1 MERYGQVYEHLFY
14 QFFDQLFGLI
24 QTIAGCN
31 GYQPSDR
38 TTELLYSMLFDKTP
52 IMPYTFLLILFMCL
66 GFNASA
72 QSNSYYKGKIVKSKG
87 TCTWLIRIT
96 EAKDLVFKDKL
107 IEPTGNLPDYFLK
120 RGTKIQ
126 FEMHPLRQPVSD
138 GCKANVVA
146 SIVNPE
152 KL

>member
-1 MERYGQVYEHLFY
+1 M
-14 QFFDQLFGLI
+14 
-24 QTIAGCN
+24 
-31 GYQPSDR
+31 
-38 TTELLYSMLFDKTP
+38 YSK
-52 IMPYTFLLILFMCL
+52 FLLILLLLFT
-66 GFNASA
+66 FHIINA
-72 QSNSYYKGKIVKSKG
+72 QSNFYYKGKIVKSKG

-96 EAKDLVFKDKL
+96 ETNDLAFKNKL
-107 IEPTGNLPDYFLK
+107 INPTGNLPEYFLK

-126 FEMHPLRQPVSD
+126 FGMDPLRQSVPD